1 MADRADKRSL
11 PTWVTRFKGLFEIFS
26 FFFLVLV
33 AVYCVKNFGKSYID
47 QLMIKCANH
56 NAEQIVAAVTKRGK
70 ALTIWDEF
78 YPITKG
84 CLESNLGQRMVTSLT
99 SLPIFFLVSGRWY
112 CSDGRWN
119 LRTSERQ
126 QLLRID
132 GRGRI

>member
-1 MADRADKRSL
+1 
-11 PTWVTRFKGLFEIFS
+11 
-26 FFFLVLV
+26 
-33 AVYCVKNFGKSYID
+33 
-47 QLMIKCANH
+47 MIKCANH

-84 CLESNLGQRMVTSLT
+84 CLESNLGQRIDYLT
-99 SLPIFFLVSGRWY
+99 HLTANFFLVSGRWY